1 MVFLRVVISFFILG
15 SCHIIYANFGL
26 IQYYALIGG
35 NVLVTIISAIFIERL
50 HSRKLFLL
58 FQIYWDYLFVTALIY
73 LTGGY
78 FSLFSF
84 MYILTVIFAAT
95 LTSQLHTIWVALL
108 CSLSYGFTL
117 VAQFHH
123 WIEPLDLGQ
132 MTGFP
137 PSIREL
143 SGKIMLNSLAFIIAG
158 ILASA
163 LASSSRAADAKIYR
177 QQQEMDA
184 LKALNDNIVQSL
196 PIGLLT
202 SNEKNLITFA
212 NANAI
217 ELLGHAQRGKDL
229 TQSIP
234 MELSTQGKPVD
245 ISVQADQRAS
255 RILSV
260 IATDLRNA
268 SRDVIGRMVTLQDV
282 TTVRKLEQDARQADR
297 LAVVGKLAAGIA
309 HEIRNPLA
317 SISGSIQ
324 VLQNELQLDD
334 IHSHLMDIVV
344 RETDRLNKLLTD
356 FLVYA
361 RPDKRAEKLDDLS
374 AVLEEQLGMV
384 ANDPKCHD
392 NIKIDKKL
400 QSGLIC
406 RFDRDQVR
414 QLFLNL
420 LMNAIHSMADRKGT
434 LSVTTKESEEY
445 PGFVEVRIQDAGV
458 GIEPEDLR
466 TIFDPFYTTKE
477 DGTGLGLTIAHRI
490 VENHNGKIL
499 VESKIGQGTT
509 FTVLLPA

>member
-1 MVFLRVVISFFILG
+1 MFLRVVISFFILG

-50 HSRKLFLL
+50 HSRQPFLL
-58 FQIYWDYLFVTALIY
+58 FQIYWDFLFVTALIY

-84 MYILTVIFAAT
+84 MYILTVIFAAI
-95 LTSQLHTIWVALL
+95 LTSQLHTIWVALF
-108 CSLSYGFTL
+108 CSFSYGLTL
-117 VAQFHH
+117 VAQFLH

-132 MTGFP
+132 MTGYP

-163 LASSSRAADAKIYR
+163 LASSSRSADAKIYR
-177 QQQEMDA
+177 QQQEMEA

-202 SNEKNLITFA
+202 SDEKNLITFA

-217 ELLGHAQRGKDL
+217 DMLGHSQRGKDL

-234 MELSTQGKPVD
+234 MEIPPQGKPVD
-245 ISVQADQRAS
+245 ISVQVDQRTP

-260 IATDLRNA
+260 IASDLRNA
-268 SRDVIGRMVTLQDV
+268 SRAVIGRMVTLQDV

-384 ANDPKCHD
+384 ANDPKCHEG
-392 NIKIDKKL
+392 IKIEKAL
-400 QSGLIC
+400 QTGLIC
-406 RFDRDQVR
+406 RFDRDQIR

-420 LMNAIHSMADRKGT
+420 LMNAIHAMADRKGT

-445 PGFVEVRIQDAGV
+445 PSFVEVRIQDAGV

-490 VENHNGKIL
+490 VENHSGKIL